1 MTTTT
6 SLPLTGAFA
15 IFHQLGGNRF
25 CAMTGAKSFV
35 YGNEPVSLQFSIG
48 RNPMRVGKV
57 VVTLQDDDTYT
68 VAFYAA
74 RSWTPRK
81 VLFGVYADGL
91 RQAFEVN
98 TGLLTSL

>member
-1 MTTTT
+1 MTTNT
-6 SLPLTGAFA
+6 LPLSGAST

-25 CAMTGAKSFV
+25 CAMTGAKNFV
-35 YGNEPVSLQFSIG
+35 YGGDPVSLQFSIG
-48 RNPMRVGKV
+48 RNPMRIGKV
-57 VVTLQDDDTYT
+57 VVTLQDDDTYS

-81 VLFGVYADGL
+81 VLFCVYADGL